1 MSTPGEIKK
10 QRLKK
15 LLDPKTEKGR
25 ERLKKLQQRINDDLE
40 ILESQDAS
48 ANLRDAKREAV
59 KVKTEIAPDSP
70 DAIVQFKKRQLA
82 EENAEDVARRKA
94 KRLAREESDKQIIA
108 NITNFRGDNNQSTET
123 NSVDSSPMSGSD
135 DDEWTY
141 VGGDAKTANERYKDI
156 KEMVNETVVRDVVT
170 RKEYTPTGSTDL
182 EVWSKNSNGVRDKY
196 SNFDEFREAAQAWRD
211 GQAIDVVEQVTEE
224 VPVEKIR
231 RITQSRDDFQKVN
244 TEWVNGM
251 NWDAMSTRLGDRF
264 DADTLKNKALELG
277 SYDKMVKW
285 AKQNAPEIVS
295 SGGSRPGFAKTTIEK
310 GKTDWS
316 DG

>member
-1 MSTPGEIKK
+1 MSTPGEKRK
-10 QRLKK
+10 QALKR
-15 LLDPKTEKGR
+15 LLDPNTEKGK
-25 ERLKKLQQRINDDLE
+25 ERLKKLEQRINDNLQ

-48 ANLRDAKREAV
+48 ANLMDAKREAA

-82 EENAEDVARRKA
+82 EEDAEDVARRKA
-94 KRLAREESDKQIIA
+94 KRLEREESDRQLIA
-108 NITNFRGDNNQSTET
+108 NIANFRGDNNQNTET
-123 NSVDSSPMSGSD
+123 NSVDSNSMSRSD

-141 VGGDAKTANERYKDI
+141 VGGDAKTSNERYKDI
-156 KEMVNETVVRDVVT
+156 KEMVNETVVKDIVT

-251 NWDAMSTRLGDRF
+251 NWGAMSTKLGDRF

-277 SYDKMVKW
+277 SYEKMVKW

-295 SGGSRPGFAKTTIEK
+295 SGGSRPGFTKTTIEK
-310 GKTDWS
+310 GKTNWS